1 MTRAR
6 VCGALAA
13 AAVVAMSGCGDG
25 NESARP
31 STTTV
36 PATTI
41 PAAPNPKASVPG
53 AGGRAVVRG
62 KASLDGV
69 PFDAEFLG
77 AVVRRDGLVTP
88 CQYTLPQVNKG
99 DYEIAVMGDAEAS
112 GCGVAGAEILLWTF
126 VNEKQYFSTRSI
138 QWPRDLRATTFDASF
153 STAAPN
159 GAMRQRTE
167 VAGEIFERDGR
178 RLGPGTR
185 VEAYIGN
192 TLCGVASVRTHG
204 DFTGIS
210 LSIVGPDSIAGCARG
225 ATVTFRVDGR
235 KAVTTA
241 ANNFRPYRSLDL
253 TLP

>member
-6 VCGALAA
+6 VCGVLTA
-13 AAVVAMSGCGDG
+13 AAVVAMSACGSG
-25 NESARP
+25 NESSR
-31 STTTV
+31 SS
-36 PATTI
+36 ATTA
-41 PAAPNPKASVPG
+41 PAATIPGTRAPEASVPDAG
-53 AGGRAVVRG
+53 ARAVVRG
-62 KASLDGV
+62 NASLDGQ

-77 AVVRRDGLVTP
+77 AVVRKDGLVTP
-88 CQYTLPQVNKG
+88 CQYALPRVNKG
-99 DYEIAVMGDAEAS
+99 HYEIAVMGEAEAS
-112 GCGVAGAEILLWTF
+112 GCGVAGTEILLWTF
-126 VNEKQYFSTRSI
+126 LNEKQYFSTRSI
-138 QWPRDLRATTFDASF
+138 PWPSDLGATTFDASF

-167 VAGEIFERDGR
+167 VAGEVFERDGR

-192 TLCGVASVRTHG
+192 TICGVASVRTSG

-210 LSIVGPDSIAGCARG
+210 LSIVGPDSIAECARG

-241 ANNFRPYRSLDL
+241 LNNFRAYRSLDVR
-253 TLP
+253 LP

>member
-6 VCGALAA
+6 VCSVLA
-13 AAVVAMSGCGDG
+13 AAVVVALSGCGDG

-36 PATTI
+36 SATTV
-41 PAAPNPKASVPG
+41 PTARAPETNVPG
-53 AGGRAVVRG
+53 TGGRAVVRG
-62 KASLDGV
+62 NASLDGA

-77 AVVRRDGLVTP
+77 AVVRKDGLVTP
-88 CQYTLPQVNKG
+88 CQYTLPHVEQG
-99 DYEIAVMGDAEAS
+99 HFEIAVMGSAEAS

-126 VNEKQYFSTRSI
+126 VDEKQYFSTRSI
-138 QWPRDLRATTFDASF
+138 QWPEDLGPSTFDASF
-153 STAAPN
+153 STAVPR

-178 RLGPGTR
+178 QLGPGTR
-185 VEAYIGN
+185 VEAYIG
-192 TLCGVASVRTHG
+192 TTICGVASVRTNG

-210 LSIVGPDSIAGCARG
+210 LSIVGPDSVAGCARD

-241 ANNFRPYRSLDL
+241 VNNLRFYRSLDL
-253 TLP
+253 RLP